1 MGPTLRVLT
10 FLHSFEPGGVE
21 RVALRLVRRWRE
33 VGVEAPLFI
42 GRDQGLLRDELA
54 AGLDFAV
61 AHPGSWSERLETLWM
76 IFKLPAEIRRVRPDL
91 LFCAGNTYSVVA
103 VLMKMM
109 MGRKCP
115 PIIAKIS
122 NDLILPGLSPW
133 ARFWY
138 GRWAWLQAR
147 LIDGWVVMHPSMR
160 GDVEAAIGQV
170 ELTVIPDPALT
181 TAQLSL
187 LRRWRPRNDGIA
199 GRRFVAMGRLVRQ
212 KNYPLMLDAFAAAA
226 ASEDCLTI
234 FGDGP
239 ERAALTARAA
249 ALGLAGQIHFA
260 GHVSQSAEA
269 LLDHDILL
277 LSSVYEGIPAALV
290 EGIACGMPIVATD
303 CGDGVRGLLKDW
315 ASARLV
321 EGQTVAAFAAA
332 IGGARQFTAER
343 PEQDFDAASFT
354 IEVGADAYLEAFAKV
369 ASVVP
374 GRTRLTLVRRSA
386 NRPAQLQSIS
396 LAGGL
401 SDGDREVA

>member
-109 MGRKCP
+109 LGSKCP

-160 GDVEAAIGQV
+160 GDVEATIGKV
-170 ELTVIPDPALT
+170 DLTVVPDPALT
-181 TAQLSL
+181 LAQLSL
-187 LRRWRPRNDGIA
+187 LERWRPRRDGA
-199 GRRFVAMGRLVRQ
+199 PGRRFVAMGRLVRQ

-226 ASEDCLTI
+226 RADDRLTI
-234 FGDGP
+234 FGDGS
-239 ERAALTARAA
+239 ERAGLVARAIE
-249 ALGLAGQIHFA
+249 LDLAGRVYFA
-260 GHVSQSAEA
+260 GHVAESAEA
-269 LLDHDILL
+269 LLEHDILL
-277 LSSVYEGIPAALV
+277 LSSSYEGIPAALV
-290 EGIACGMPIVATD
+290 EAMACGMPIVATD
-303 CGDGVRGLLKDW
+303 CGDGVRGLLEGW
-315 ASARLV
+315 GPAWLV
-321 EGQTVAAFAAA
+321 AGQEVAEFAAA
-332 IGGARQFTAER
+332 IDEARHAGTDR
-343 PEQDFDAASFT
+343 PGQDFDAPSFT
-354 IEVGADAYLEAFAKV
+354 IEAGASAYLEAFTRIARG
-369 ASVVP
+369 VP
-374 GRTRLTLVRRSA
+374 GRAHPTLVGR
-386 NRPAQLQSIS
+386 NDDRPTMLQPAL
-396 LAGGL
+396 LAAPIG
-401 SDGDREVA
+401 SDREVA